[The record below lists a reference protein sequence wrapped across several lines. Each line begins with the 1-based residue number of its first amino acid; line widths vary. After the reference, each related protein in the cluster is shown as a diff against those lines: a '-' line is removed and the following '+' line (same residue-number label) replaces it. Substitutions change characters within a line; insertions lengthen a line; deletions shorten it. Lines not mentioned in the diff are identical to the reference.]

1 MWGHHLILKLILLSM
16 IWWIIRYFC
25 PPKYPPF
32 VWHAEPSQRNFWTN
46 VDKLGKLSGKEHP
59 MLKFQI
65 VLLASSFL
73 LTACMTTEPTAPT
86 PQRQQLINACESGDL
101 DACKF
106 LETSDANARAQKAAA
121 WSALGQQQAAQRTSV
136 ADAYWGP
143 QRTLNSGRT
152 QPVTTRCQN
161 VLGQIVCQTN

>member
-1 MWGHHLILKLILLSM
+1 
-16 IWWIIRYFC
+16 
-25 PPKYPPF
+25 
-32 VWHAEPSQRNFWTN
+32 
-46 VDKLGKLSGKEHP
+46 
-59 MLKFQI
+59 MLKIQI
-65 VLLASSFL
+65 VLLVSSFL
-73 LTACMTTEPTAPT
+73 LTACMTTEPAAPT

-106 LETSDANARAQKAAA
+106 LETSDANARAQDANARAQIAAA
-121 WSALGQQQAAQRTSV
+121 WSALGQQQAAQSNSV